1 MLQKFLSKYG
11 LATHLALLAAVP
23 LALTPFLDAARLAS
37 VVFWLSGLAALWLL
51 TEPSIRAGEHLSSAR
66 RRVRGALVRD
76 PLFWLLLLVVLF
88 ALVRA
93 CNTGIALRY
102 DSEQAAWLVGE
113 AKLGGGPASVGLTGL
128 LSFATALAV
137 WVVVLGIRH
146 GIGLM
151 ARIVFG
157 VSGAFFAG
165 VGGLSAAGCA
175 CAGMAPFAGWLRAG
189 FAEAPFWASVFG
201 VWLVLGIV
209 CGVQAEARKWA
220 FARLPFVLGMAGN
233 VAALVFFAPPLV
245 AVAWLALSVL
255 VLVFSLAYLARASS
269 GGAVART
276 FVLAVFGY
284 ALPVFLLMLFVSEP
298 LRALKLNGLDPEI
311 AQPEVYCA
319 ASEAL
324 SRIAREAWKAHPW
337 FGVGSGAL
345 GLHVPFLAEKADWA
359 FLPAQPAFAYNGYW
373 TLLAERGIVG
383 CLLPAVVL
391 GLLLAAYCV
400 RLVSSYSY
408 LRYQDDADV
417 FVFAVPPVAWFAPL
431 TVVLLAVEAVWSPVF
446 LTDNLFVAA
455 PVALALAAAACPRAK
470 KAPSVEGSAAQAS
483 SEN

>member
-11 LATHLALLAAVP
+11 LAVHLALLAALP

-37 VVFWLSGLAALWLL
+37 AVFWLSGLAALWLL
-51 TEPSIRAGEHLSSAR
+51 AEPSIRAGEHLSSAR

-76 PLFWLLLLVVLF
+76 PLFWLLLLVAAF

-102 DSEQAAWLVGE
+102 DPEQAAWLVGE
-113 AKLGGGPASVGLTGL
+113 AKLGGGPASTGKTGFL
-128 LSFATALAV
+128 PFAAALAV
-137 WVVVLGIRH
+137 WVVTLGVRN

-157 VSGAFFAG
+157 VAGALFAG
-165 VGGLSAAGCA
+165 LGGLAAAGCA
-175 CAGMAPFAGWLRAG
+175 CAEMAPFAGWMRSG
-189 FAEAPFWASVFG
+189 FAEAPFWASAFG

-209 CGVQAEARKWA
+209 CGVQAEARKWG
-220 FARLPFVLGMAGN
+220 FARVPFVLGTAGN
-233 VAALVFFAPPLV
+233 AAALVFFAPPLV
-245 AVAWLALSVL
+245 AAAWLAFSVL
-255 VLVFSLAYLARASS
+255 ALLFSLAYLSRAGS

-276 FVLAVFGY
+276 FVLAAFGY
-284 ALPVFLLMLFVSEP
+284 ALPVFLLMLFVAEP
-298 LRALKLNGLDPEI
+298 VRALKLNGLDPEI
-311 AQPEVYCA
+311 ALPEAYRA

-324 SRIAREAWKAHPW
+324 ARIAREAWKAHPW

-383 CLLPAVVL
+383 CLLPAAVL
-391 GLLLAAYCV
+391 GLLLAAYGV
-400 RLVSSYSY
+400 RLVSAFSY
-408 LRYQDDADV
+408 LRYQDDADI

-431 TVVLLAVEAVWSPVF
+431 TAALLAAEAAWSPVF
-446 LTDNLFVAA
+446 LTDNVFVAA
-455 PVALALAAAACPRAK
+455 PVALALAAASFPKAK
-470 KAPSVEGSAAQAS
+470 KAPIAGGAAEKAS

>member
-189 FAEAPFWASVFG
+189 V
-201 VWLVLGIV
+201 
-209 CGVQAEARKWA
+209 AEARKWS

-255 VLVFSLAYLARASS
+255 VLVCSLAYLARASS

-324 SRIAREAWKAHPW
+324 SRIAREAWKTHPW

-470 KAPSVEGSAAQAS
+470 KVPSVEGSAAQAS

>member
-113 AKLGGGPASVGLTGL
+113 SKLGGGPAAVGLTGL

-209 CGVQAEARKWA
+209 CGVQAEARKWS

-255 VLVFSLAYLARASS
+255 VLVFSLAYLVRASS
-269 GGAVART
+269 GGTVART

-298 LRALKLNGLDPEI
+298 LRALKVDGLDPALAFPGNVKE
-311 AQPEVYCA
+311 AG
-319 ASEAL
+319 EAL
-324 SRIAREAWKAHPW
+324 SRIAREAWKSRPW

-345 GLHVPFLAEKADWA
+345 GLHVLFLAEKADWA
-359 FLPAQPAFAYNGYW
+359 FLPVAPSFAYNGYW

-383 CLLPAVVL
+383 CMIPAVAL
-391 GLLLAAYCV
+391 GLLVAAYV
-400 RLVSSYSY
+400 MRLVSAFMF
-408 LRYQDDADV
+408 LRDKNDV
-417 FVFAVPPVAWFAPL
+417 DIFVFAVPPVTWAMPL
-431 TVVLLAVEAVWSPVF
+431 ALALLAVEAVWSPIF
-446 LTDNLFVAA
+446 LTDNLLVAVFA
-455 PVALALAAAACPRAK
+455 SLALAAAACPRAK
-470 KAPSVEGSAAQAS
+470 RPAPADDAAGAPS
-483 SEN
+483 SEK

>member
-1 MLQKFLSKYG
+1 MFQKFLSKYG

-88 ALVRA
+88 AFVRA

-209 CGVQAEARKWA
+209 CGVQAEARKWS
-220 FARLPFVLGMAGN
+220 FARLP
-233 VAALVFFAPPLV
+233 
-245 AVAWLALSVL
+245 
-255 VLVFSLAYLARASS
+255 
-269 GGAVART
+269 

-298 LRALKLNGLDPEI
+298 LRTLKLNGLDPEI

-400 RLVSSYSY
+400 RLVSSYFY

-417 FVFAVPPVAWFAPL
+417 FVFAVSPVAWFAPL

-470 KAPSVEGSAAQAS
+470 KAPSVEGAAAQAS